1 MVLLNILPV
10 ELNKKVLGRIY
21 FLKDEI
27 HCAKQKNKQ
36 QQKILEILSMFITI
50 YTHLFI
56 LHSLWVS
63 LKYY

>member
-10 ELNKKVLGRIY
+10 ELNKKALSRIF

-36 QQKILEILSMFITI
+36 QKILKILSTFITI